1 MTIDNYLII
10 TFYNINTKLWIFDSF
25 CPKLFN
31 NHYLT
36 LITFVKKK
44 ILVVWNHKT
53 TQIKQ
58 KKYTKYIPQP
68 DVGVEVVETL

>member
-1 MTIDNYLII
+1 MTIDDYLII

-44 ILVVWNHKT
+44 NPCGLKPQNNSNKA
-53 TQIKQ
+53 